1 MPSSVVCIYLY
12 EKYKHETRLE
22 NYITDM
28 LWAPANG
35 MQFKNSKRY
44 SEFNNKNNNEKPLDG
59 KEILN
64 ELVNAW

>member
-1 MPSSVVCIYLY
+1 
-12 EKYKHETRLE
+12 
-22 NYITDM
+22 M

-44 SEFNNKNNNEKPLDG
+44 SESNKRNNNENKLDG

-64 ELVNAW
+64 ELINAW